1 MYLKNKEGSTI
12 DRLSPLESEILLSL
26 KEGGKSLSDL
36 RASVKARDT
45 SILHALKKLDNK
57 RAIYKDTIKH
67 SYSLTNVGYICSIM
81 LNQFSEAS
89 NVLMEMKDFWLN
101 HNLSGIP
108 EHLLLRIGALSNLTV
123 VKDTPS
129 DLDAVHKR
137 YLDSLKGSEWVYG
150 VSPVFH
156 SDFTEAITEILGKGG
171 KVKFVF
177 TKEVLDRIKET
188 VKLKELAK
196 YVRRILIDHNLEI
209 FIGNNLKVGLTVTDK
224 FLSFGLFTLDGAY
237 DYSTDLMGNHPQALE
252 WGEELFEYYREI
264 SEKIRLSN
272 IF

>member
-1 MYLKNKEGSTI
+1 MNLNKEGSSI
-12 DRLSPLESEILLSL
+12 ERLSPLESEILLSL
-26 KEGGKSLSDL
+26 MEGRKSLSDL
-36 RASVKARDT
+36 RASIKARDT

-67 SYSLTNVGYICSIM
+67 SYSLTNIGHICSIM
-81 LNQFSEAS
+81 LNQFSKTS
-89 NVLMEMKDFWLN
+89 DVLMEMKDYWIN
-101 HNLSGIP
+101 HDLSGIP

-129 DLDAVHKR
+129 DLDAVHRR

-156 SDFTEAITEILGKGG
+156 SDFAGAIMKILGKGG

-177 TKEVLDRIKET
+177 TKEVLDRTRET
-188 VKLKELAK
+188 IRIKELAK
-196 YVRRILIDHNLEI
+196 YVKRILIDRNLEI

-237 DYSTDLMGNHPQALE
+237 DYSADLMGSHSQALE
-252 WGEELFEYYREI
+252 WGEELFEYYREN